1 VQHKLSAESST
12 RSERSEQHCR
22 RQEGGTRF
30 QIHLCAASLRE
41 ARLAGSGSSAGAINC
56 SNHGKA
62 PGAPADQNRCDSP
75 PGCGV
80 LSAAERTWCTTG
92 GNTTEPL
99 GRRKS
104 TAGTPVHYS
113 TAETPLL
120 VERRRSI
127 IPWPLPAPPLPAPQP
142 PLRPLPPRPRPHH
155 RTELPS
161 HPEAYLWKYQ

>member
-1 VQHKLSAESST
+1 MQQKLSAESST
-12 RSERSEQHCR
+12 RGEQSEQHCR

-41 ARLAGSGSSAGAINC
+41 TRLAGSGSSAGAISC

-62 PGAPADQNRCDSP
+62 PGPQRTKIGVILRQAAVCQALQRGLGAPREETQQSHSEGEKIRQE
-75 PGCGV
+75 
-80 LSAAERTWCTTG
+80 LF
-92 GNTTEPL
+92 
-99 GRRKS
+99 
-104 TAGTPVHYS
+104 HYS
-113 TAETPLL
+113 TAETQML
-120 VERRRSI
+120 VERRENI
-127 IPWPLPAPPLPAPQP
+127 IPWPLPAPPLRAPQP